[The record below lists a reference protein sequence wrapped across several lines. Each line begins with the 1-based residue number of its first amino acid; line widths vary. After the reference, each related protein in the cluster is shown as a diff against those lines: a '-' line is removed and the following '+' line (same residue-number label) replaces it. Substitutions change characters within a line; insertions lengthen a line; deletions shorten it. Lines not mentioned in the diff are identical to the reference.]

1 LNCLSIC
8 LDNFKL
14 YQNKGFF
21 VPELPE
27 VETTLKGIEPYL
39 TEFEIESVT
48 VRNGS
53 LRWPVSQKVHQLQHQ
68 KIQKVTRRGKYII
81 IHFDIGAILIHLG
94 MSGNLRVVE
103 PDMPVKKHDHVD
115 LMINSGKIIRFNDP
129 RRFGCVLWA
138 DEWSEHKLIQGLG
151 VEPLTELLTGK
162 YLHSKA
168 KGKKTSIKQFIMNGK
183 LVVGV
188 GNIYANEA
196 LFLAGIQPT
205 RVVSKVSLKSM
216 NLLVDC
222 IKRVL
227 SEAIVQ
233 GGTTLKDFVGS
244 DGKPGYFKQQLNVYG
259 RAGESCYVCK
269 ETLQEIRQ
277 NNRSSVYCS
286 RCQT

>member
-1 LNCLSIC
+1 
-8 LDNFKL
+8 
-14 YQNKGFF
+14 

-39 TEFEIESVT
+39 AGYEIESVT
-48 VRNGS
+48 VRNGA
-53 LRWPVSQKVHQLQHQ
+53 LRWPVSEQIYNLQHQ
-68 KIQKVTRRGKYII
+68 NIQKVTRRGKYII
-81 IHFDIGAILIHLG
+81 VHFEIGAMLIHLG

-103 PDMPVKKHDHVD
+103 SDMQIQKHDHVD
-115 LMINSGKIIRFNDP
+115 LIINSGKIIRFNDP

-138 DEWSEHKLIQGLG
+138 GEWSEHKLIQGLG
-151 VEPLTELLTGK
+151 VEPLTESFTGR
-162 YLHSKA
+162 YLHTKA
-168 KGKKTSIKQFIMNGK
+168 KGKKTTIKQFIMNGK

-196 LFLAGIQPT
+196 LFLAGIHPA
-205 RVVSKVSLKSM
+205 RVASKVSLKRMS
-216 NLLVDC
+216 LLVDR
-222 IKRVL
+222 IKQVL

-259 RAGESCYVCK
+259 RAGESCNICK

-277 NNRSSVYCS
+277 NNRSSVFCS
-286 RCQT
+286 QCQT

>member
-1 LNCLSIC
+1 
-8 LDNFKL
+8 
-14 YQNKGFF
+14 

-39 TEFEIESVT
+39 TEYEIASVT
-48 VRNGS
+48 VRNGA
-53 LRWPVSQKVHQLQHQ
+53 LRWPVSEQVHQLKHQ
-68 KIQKVTRRGKYII
+68 KVQQVTRRGKYII
-81 IHFDIGAILIHLG
+81 IHFEKGAMLIHLG

-103 PDMPVKKHDHVD
+103 SDMPLQKHDHVD
-115 LMINSGKIIRFNDP
+115 LIINSGKIIRFNDP

-138 DEWSEHKLIQGLG
+138 DEWSEHKLIESLG
-151 VEPLTELLTGK
+151 VEPLTERLTGK
-162 YLHSKA
+162 YLHNKA
-168 KGKKTSIKQFIMNGK
+168 KDKKTSIKQFIMNGK

-196 LFLAGIQPT
+196 LFLAGIHPA
-205 RVVSKVSLKSM
+205 RVVSKVSLRKM
-216 NLLVDC
+216 NLLVDH
-222 IKRVL
+222 IKQVL
-227 SEAIVQ
+227 SAAIVK

-259 RAGESCYVCK
+259 RAGEPCHVCK

-286 RCQT
+286 QCQT

>member
-1 LNCLSIC
+1 M
-8 LDNFKL
+8 
-14 YQNKGFF
+14 
-21 VPELPE
+21 PELPE

-39 TEFEIESVT
+39 AEYEIESVT
-48 VRNGS
+48 VRNGA
-53 LRWPVSQKVHQLQHQ
+53 LRWPVSEQVYNLAHQ
-68 KIQKVTRRGKYII
+68 KIKKVTRRGKYII
-81 IHFDIGAILIHLG
+81 VHFEIGAMLIHLG

-103 PDMPVKKHDHVD
+103 PDMPVQKHDHVD
-115 LMINSGKIIRFNDP
+115 LIINSGKIIRFNDP

-138 DEWSEHKLIQGLG
+138 DEWSKHKLIQGLG

-162 YLHSKA
+162 YLHIKA
-168 KGKKTSIKQFIMNGK
+168 KGKKTTIKQFIMNGK

-196 LFLAGIQPT
+196 LFLAGIHPART
-205 RVVSKVSLKSM
+205 VSKVSLKNM
-216 NLLVDC
+216 NLLVDR
-222 IKRVL
+222 IKQVL

-259 RAGESCYVCK
+259 RAGEPCNVCK

-277 NNRSSVYCS
+277 NNRSSVFCS
-286 RCQT
+286 QCQT

>member
-1 LNCLSIC
+1 
-8 LDNFKL
+8 
-14 YQNKGFF
+14 

-39 TEFEIESVT
+39 TEFQIESVT

-53 LRWPVSQKVHQLQHQ
+53 LRWPVSEQVRHLQRQKVQQ
-68 KIQKVTRRGKYII
+68 VTRRGKYII
-81 IHFDIGAILIHLG
+81 IHFEIGAMLIHLG
-94 MSGNLRVVE
+94 MSGNLRVVAS
-103 PDMPVKKHDHVD
+103 DMPIQKHDHVD
-115 LMINSGKIIRFNDP
+115 LIINSGKIIRFNDP

-138 DEWSEHKLIQGLG
+138 DEWSEHKLIAGLG

-162 YLHSKA
+162 YLHNKA

-196 LFLAGIQPT
+196 LFLAGIHPA
-205 RVVSKVSLKSM
+205 RVVSKVSLKKM
-216 NLLVDC
+216 NLLVER
-222 IKRVL
+222 IKQVL
-227 SEAIVQ
+227 NDAIVQ

-259 RAGESCYVCK
+259 RAGQPCHICK
-269 ETLQEIRQ
+269 EVLQELRQ

-286 RCQT
+286 QCQI